1 MEKATRKEWLKR
13 EHVKYFAVQNLYI
26 SASETL
32 PSNFVDNVDNY
43 SASRLS
49 PTRYTSPAPIVI
61 NTSPCLQFSFK
72 NFSDSSNVS
81 K

>member
-1 MEKATRKEWLKR
+1 MKKATRKEWL
-13 EHVKYFAVQNLYI
+13 ENALVKGLPVQNLYI
-26 SASETL
+26 RAIGLT
-32 PSNFVDNVDNY
+32 PRNFVDNVDNY
-43 SASRLS
+43 RASRFS

-61 NTSPCLQFSFK
+61 NTSPCLQFSDK